1 MKRNIKLFRNLSL
14 VQNIIISL
22 NYIFMLFIFIVLWAS
37 VEGLFDTIE
46 AQRQGEIDDVLG
58 WAILFEGASGFLGA
72 FALVILGC
80 ILIVATIYMIVMWLM
95 FWKANRQTRP
105 FCRRRPWGI
114 ADQIC
119 KALLGALWLQG
130 TTKDFFELVV
140 TDPAGGKAIPAAAFQ
155 VCIALFLCISGIF
168 LFVRLCAAREKPPET
183 VTGDVREL

>member
-1 MKRNIKLFRNLSL
+1 MFPAKLFRNLSL
-14 VQNIIISL
+14 VQNMIL
-22 NYIFMLFIFIVLWAS
+22 LLDYIFMLLILIVLRAG
-37 VEGLFDTIE
+37 VGRLFDTIE

-58 WAILFEGASGFLGA
+58 WAILFEGMSGLLGA
-72 FALVILGC
+72 FALAVFGC
-80 ILIVATIYMIVMWLM
+80 ILVVATIYMIVMWLM

-130 TTKDFFELVV
+130 AAGDLFEMVI
-140 TDPAGGKAIPAAAFQ
+140 TEQAGGMAIPAAAFQ
-155 VCIALFLCISGIF
+155 VCIALFLCISGIY

-183 VTGDVREL
+183 VTGDVGEL

>member
-1 MKRNIKLFRNLSL
+1 MKKNIKLFRNLSL
-14 VQNIIISL
+14 VQNVILSL
-22 NYIFMLFIFIVLWAS
+22 IYIFMLLIFIVLWAG

-119 KALLGALWLQG
+119 KVLLGVLWLQG
-130 TTKDFFELVV
+130 SAKDFFELVV
-140 TDPAGGKAIPAAAFQ
+140 TEPVEGKAIPATAFQ
-155 VCIALFLCISGIF
+155 VCVPLFLCISGF
-168 LFVRLCAAREKPPET
+168 SLLVRLCCAGEKQPEN
-183 VTGDVREL
+183 VTGDAREL